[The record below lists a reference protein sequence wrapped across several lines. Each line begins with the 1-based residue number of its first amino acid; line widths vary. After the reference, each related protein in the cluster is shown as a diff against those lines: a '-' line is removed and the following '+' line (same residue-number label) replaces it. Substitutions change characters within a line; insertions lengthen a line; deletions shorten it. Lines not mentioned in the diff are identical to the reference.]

1 MYVHILS
8 AFVSNYRVHS
18 PIDLS
23 DLNYSTERFPL
34 AKDINFMD
42 CVVKSGQAIFV
53 PSFYWHEVTSSPSK
67 PIQFDSEE
75 DLEISYNLAV
85 NHWFAPLYDKEFPC
99 ATCRKK
105 LNPVYRQQL
114 ETLLNNKILL

>member
-1 MYVHILS
+1 
-8 AFVSNYRVHS
+8 
-18 PIDLS
+18 
-23 DLNYSTERFPL
+23 
-34 AKDINFMD
+34 MD

-67 PIQFDSEE
+67 PIQFSSPNITIDDHHHQCDSDSNCDSIEE

-105 LNPVYRQQL
+105 LNPAYRQQL
-114 ETLLNNKILL
+114 ETLFNNKILLHNNN